1 MMIYFI
7 IMKYNLTNETYLAE
21 TIRNFP
27 GAPEMTF
34 LDMLIASIYLNI
46 ISLMISFVIYYPI
59 VFIFKKIIPQRT
71 VIRLIV
77 TGIFLTLTTPV
88 FYFWA
93 SGWSHNDYYLKKA
106 ELIAWILTFL
116 ISIIVYFIFNKHEK
130 LKPYNSRHGASPQIL

>member
-1 MMIYFI
+1 
-7 IMKYNLTNETYLAE
+7 MKYNLTNETYLAE

-27 GAPEMTF
+27 GAPEMTI

-46 ISLMISFVIYYPI
+46 ISLIISFVIYYPI
-59 VFIFKKIIPQRT
+59 VFIFKKILPKHT

-93 SGWSHNDYYLKKA
+93 SGWAHNDYYLKKA
-106 ELIAWILTFL
+106 KIIAWILTFL
-116 ISIIVYFIFNKHEK
+116 ISIIVYFIFNKQEK
-130 LKPYNSRHGASPQIL
+130 LKPYKSSYAPAQDLTSKER